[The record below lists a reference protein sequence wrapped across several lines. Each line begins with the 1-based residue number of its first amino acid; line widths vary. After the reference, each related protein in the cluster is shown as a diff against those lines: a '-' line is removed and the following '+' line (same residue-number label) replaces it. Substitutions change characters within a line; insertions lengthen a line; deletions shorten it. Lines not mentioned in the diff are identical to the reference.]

1 MKAAGN
7 FKNNFMA
14 TIARQW
20 LQADIITQHE
30 CARLLEKSTV
40 SSASVH
46 PYISIIDNKLT
57 NQKTGKPI
65 TLEFLTQWVAK
76 KNKLDYVKIDPTKI
90 NVNQV
95 TQVISQAYARQHQI
109 LPLMVN
115 DEEIVIAVADPKNTS
130 WVNDIQKIHRQSI
143 RRVHANPIDI
153 QRLLFE
159 FYGVNRQVQSA
170 KKLHKGKS
178 NDPILNLEQLV
189 KLGGKKDINADDQHV
204 IGLVDWLLQYAFDQR
219 ASDIHLEPKRDNCL
233 IRFRIDGRLMKV
245 YDLPPAVMAAVTSR
259 IKILSR
265 IDVAE
270 KRRPQD
276 GRIKT
281 LSQGNREIELRV
293 STMPTTFGEKCVMRI
308 FDPDAVVVDY
318 QDLGFSETEAANW
331 KQLINRPH
339 GIILVTGPT
348 GSGKTTTLYS
358 TLKKLATP
366 DVNVSTVEDPI
377 EMVDPI
383 LNQMQVNAKIGLHF
397 ADGVRT
403 LMRQDPDIIMIGEIR
418 DLETAQ
424 MAVQASLTG
433 HLVLSTLH
441 TNDAPSSIN
450 RLLDLGVPDY
460 LLRSTLAGVLA
471 QRLIRLLCPHCKEPT
486 KVDAEKWVS
495 MVHPFDIQPPN
506 ELYQAKGCDECR
518 NTGYH
523 GRSGVFEM
531 MPIHHEVRK
540 LIRDDVPSEKVAAAA
555 YQQGMMPLRIAISHL
570 LKAGKTSLEEA
581 IRLAPPDFH

>member
-1 MKAAGN
+1 MTTAKTV
-7 FKNNFMA
+7 KNNFMA
-14 TIARQW
+14 TLAKQW
-20 LQADIITQHE
+20 LAAKIISQE
-30 CARLLEKSTV
+30 QCEKLLEKSTV
-40 SSASVH
+40 ASASVH
-46 PYISIIDNKLT
+46 PYISIVDNKLT
-57 NQKTGKPI
+57 NLKTGKPI
-65 TLEFLTQWVAK
+65 TMEFLTQWVARIH
-76 KNKLDYVKIDPTKI
+76 KLDYLKIDPTKI

-109 LPLMVN
+109 LPVHV
-115 DEEIVIAVADPKNTS
+115 DTDEIVIAVADPKNTT
-130 WVNDIQKIHRQSI
+130 WLNDIQKIHRQAI
-143 RRVHANPIDI
+143 KRVHSNPIDI

-170 KKLHKGKS
+170 KKLHKGKTS
-178 NDPILNLEQLV
+178 DPILNLEQLV
-189 KLGGKKDINADDQHV
+189 KLGGKDINADDQHV

-219 ASDIHLEPKRDNCL
+219 ASDIHLEPKRENCL
-233 IRFRIDGRLMKV
+233 IRFRIDGKLLKV

-318 QDLGFSETEAANW
+318 QDLGFSATEAENW

-339 GIILVTGPT
+339 GIVLVTGPT

-366 DVNVSTVEDPI
+366 EVNVSTVEDPI

-383 LNQMQVNAKIGLHF
+383 LNQMQVNTKIGLHF

-450 RLLDLGVPDY
+450 RLLDLGVADY

-471 QRLIRLLCPHCKEPT
+471 QRLIRLLCPHCKVPT

-495 MVHPFDIQPPN
+495 MVHPFDIQPPK
-506 ELYQAKGCDECR
+506 ELFEAKGCDECR

-531 MPIHHEVRK
+531 MPIHQDVRK
-540 LIRDDVPSEKVAAAA
+540 LIRDDVPSEKIAAAA

-581 IRLAPPDFH
+581 MRLAPPDAH

>member
-1 MKAAGN
+1 MTTAKTI
-7 FKNNFMA
+7 KNNFMA
-14 TIARQW
+14 TLAKQW
-20 LQADIITQHE
+20 LAAKIISQHE
-30 CARLLEKSTV
+30 FAKLLEKSTV
-40 SSASVH
+40 TSASVH
-46 PYISIIDNKLT
+46 PYISIVDNKLT
-57 NQKTGKPI
+57 NLKTGKPI
-65 TLEFLTQWVAK
+65 TMEFLTQWVAK
-76 KNKLDYVKIDPTKI
+76 INKLDYLKIDPTKV

-109 LPLMVN
+109 LPLYV
-115 DEEIVIAVADPKNTS
+115 DTDEIVIAVADPKNTA
-130 WVNDIQKIHRQSI
+130 WLNDIQKIHRQTI
-143 RRVHANPIDI
+143 KRVHANPIDI

-159 FYGVNRQVQSA
+159 FYGVNRQVQGA
-170 KKLHKGKS
+170 KKMHKGKTT
-178 NDPILNLEQLV
+178 DPILNLEQLV
-189 KLGGKKDINADDQHV
+189 KLGGKDINADDQHV

-233 IRFRIDGRLMKV
+233 IRFRIDGKLLKV

-293 STMPTTFGEKCVMRI
+293 STMPTTFGEKLVMRI

-318 QDLGFSETEAANW
+318 QDLGFSATEAENW

-339 GIILVTGPT
+339 GIVLVTGPT

-358 TLKKLATP
+358 TLKKLATSE
-366 DVNVSTVEDPI
+366 VNVSTVEDPI
-377 EMVDPI
+377 EMVDPV
-383 LNQMQVNAKIGLHF
+383 LNQMQVNPKIGLNF

-418 DLETAQ
+418 DLPTAQ

-450 RLLDLGVPDY
+450 RLLDLGVADY

-471 QRLIRLLCPHCKEPT
+471 QRLIRLLCPHCKVSV

-495 MVHPFDIQPPN
+495 MVHPFDIQPPK
-506 ELYQAKGCDECR
+506 ELFEAKGCDECR

-531 MPIHHEVRK
+531 MPIHQEVRK
-540 LIRDDVPSEKVAAAA
+540 LIRDDVPSEKLAAAA
-555 YQQGMMPLRIAISHL
+555 YEQGMMPLRIAISHL

-581 IRLAPPDFH
+581 IRLAPPDAY

>member
-1 MKAAGN
+1 
-7 FKNNFMA
+7 MA
-14 TIARQW
+14 TLAKQW
-20 LQADIITQHE
+20 LAAKIISQQQF
-30 CARLLEKSTV
+30 AKLLEKSTV
-40 SSASVH
+40 TSASVH
-46 PYISIIDNKLT
+46 PYISIVDNKLT
-57 NQKTGKPI
+57 NLKTGKPI
-65 TLEFLTQWVAK
+65 TMEFLTQWVAK
-76 KNKLDYVKIDPTKI
+76 TNKLDYLKIDPTKI

-109 LPLMVN
+109 LPLFV
-115 DEEIVIAVADPKNTS
+115 DKDEIVIAVADPRNSS
-130 WVNDIQKIHRQSI
+130 WLNDIQKIHRKKI
-143 RRVHANPIDI
+143 KRVHSNPIDI

-159 FYGVNRQVQSA
+159 FYGVNRRVQSA
-170 KKLHKGKS
+170 KRMHKGKTS
-178 NDPILNLEQLV
+178 DPILNLEQLV
-189 KLGGKKDINADDQHV
+189 KLGGKDINADDQHV
-204 IGLVDWLLQYAFDQR
+204 IGLVDWLLQYAFEQR
-219 ASDIHLEPKRDNCL
+219 ASDIHLEPKRENCL
-233 IRFRIDGRLMKV
+233 IRFRIDGKLLKV

-318 QDLGFSETEAANW
+318 QDLGFSATEAENW

-339 GIILVTGPT
+339 GIVLVTGPT

-366 DVNVSTVEDPI
+366 EVNVSTVEDPI

-383 LNQMQVNAKIGLHF
+383 LNQMQVNPKIGLHF

-450 RLLDLGVPDY
+450 RLLDLGVADY

-471 QRLIRLLCPHCKEPT
+471 QRLIRLLCEHCKVPT

-495 MVHPFDIQPPN
+495 MVHPFDIQPPK
-506 ELYQAKGCDECR
+506 ELFAAKGCDECR

-531 MPIHHEVRK
+531 MPIHQQVRQ
-540 LIRDDVPSEKVAAAA
+540 LIRDNVPSEKIAAAA

-581 IRLAPPDFH
+581 IRLAPPDAY